1 MAPHHGPTCAH
12 SSRVEVHRFVVHYRR
27 NLIPG
32 ASFFFTVVLADR
44 RSSAL
49 TDNIAALREAF
60 RKIRSERP
68 FEIDAIVILPDHL
81 HTILTLPDGDADF
94 PRRWHRIKTVFTQ
107 RLLAAGVTLPA
118 RDSTGRLLWQR
129 RFWEHTIRDG
139 ADHGRHVDYIHD
151 NPVKHGLVANPAD
164 WPHSSL
170 HRFIRQGVLAA
181 DWGGASGNDGD
192 FGEPDA
198 T

>member
-1 MAPHHGPTCAH
+1 
-12 SSRVEVHRFVVHYRR
+12 
-27 NLIPG
+27 
-32 ASFFFTVVLADR
+32 VVLADR
-44 RSSAL
+44 RSSGL

-68 FEIDAIVILPDHL
+68 FEIDAIVILPEHL

-129 RFWEHTIRDG
+129 RFWEHTIRDD
-139 ADHGRHVDYIHD
+139 ADHGRHVDYIHY

>member
-1 MAPHHGPTCAH
+1 
-12 SSRVEVHRFVVHYRR
+12 VVHYRR

-60 RKIRSERP
+60 RKVRSERP
-68 FEIDAIVILPDHL
+68 FEIDAIVILPEHL

-107 RLLAAGVTLPA
+107 RLLAGGVTLSA

-129 RFWEHTIRDG
+129 RFWEHTIRDD

-170 HRFIRQGVLAA
+170 HRFIRQGVLPA